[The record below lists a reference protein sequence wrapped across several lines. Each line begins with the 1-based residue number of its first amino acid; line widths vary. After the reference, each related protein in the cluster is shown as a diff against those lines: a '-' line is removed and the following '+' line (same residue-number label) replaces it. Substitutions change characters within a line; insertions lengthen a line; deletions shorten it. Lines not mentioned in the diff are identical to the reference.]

1 MHFSGTEQCTLD
13 ANGRLKLP
21 PRVIATFKMLGGLEV
36 VLHCWPEGCLAL
48 LPKSTWRRMYYEQ
61 GYASSGNLDSI
72 AGRQRQRLFTRFT
85 HSTEISAQGRISIP
99 PALRERAALQCG
111 EQVLVAGYGESLEIW
126 QPQRFEQIN
135 AELDR
140 LEAKELELNQETL
153 DKANKDEGQQP

>member
-1 MHFSGTEQCTLD
+1 
-13 ANGRLKLP
+13 
-21 PRVIATFKMLGGLEV
+21 
-36 VLHCWPEGCLAL
+36 
-48 LPKSTWRRMYYEQ
+48 MYYEQ